1 LEECFSGE
9 LGDVSPWLNGLCSV
23 VRFIIDLPVLASV
36 VNDEREIQNAN
47 TLVACEAE
55 METSAWSAYSAVLFA
70 SASTAAPAL
79 PVLFLPPCLL
89 PRHRPLRYRLEC
101 EMKGLLPEKLLSG
114 NVLVQSLLWQPL
126 LVQSL
131 RSESCLA
138 EDLVFREFVAEELPL
153 WRLSKK
159 LSFEG
164 VRRQGHDSQL
174 LL

>member
-1 LEECFSGE
+1 
-9 LGDVSPWLNGLCSV
+9 
-23 VRFIIDLPVLASV
+23 
-36 VNDEREIQNAN
+36 
-47 TLVACEAE
+47 
-55 METSAWSAYSAVLFA
+55 
-70 SASTAAPAL
+70 
-79 PVLFLPPCLL
+79 
-89 PRHRPLRYRLEC
+89 
-101 EMKGLLPEKLLSG
+101 MKGLLPEKLLSG